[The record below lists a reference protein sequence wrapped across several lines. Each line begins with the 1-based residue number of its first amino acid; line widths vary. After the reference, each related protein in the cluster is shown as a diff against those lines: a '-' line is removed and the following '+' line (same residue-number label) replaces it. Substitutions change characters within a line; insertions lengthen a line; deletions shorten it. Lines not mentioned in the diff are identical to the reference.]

1 MRNSHLFFLNVTT
14 ISMCTIAGVK
24 KYNIIIYLL
33 IVIFM
38 KKTLIVLQINLIDIK
53 WIRPFKFVR
62 LPTKFLSMYTFAK
75 RGPGNKE
82 NLQETGQFFPDT
94 SENMP
99 RNYLRFNFTA
109 EMLPAYIVAMATL
122 CRVGF
127 LIPDF

>member
-1 MRNSHLFFLNVTT
+1 
-14 ISMCTIAGVK
+14 
-24 KYNIIIYLL
+24 
-33 IVIFM
+33 M
-38 KKTLIVLQINLIDIK
+38 KKTLIVLQINLINIK

-75 RGPGNKE
+75 RGPGNKG
-82 NLQETGQFFPDT
+82 NLQETGQIFPNT